1 MRASAPTCS
10 LALALAFSGPAL
22 GQPRYFP
29 LEPGNRWTY
38 VSEEFGGERSIAVL
52 AREGDTV
59 LVRFSGRAYRLR
71 VAGPPEAVDIEL
83 PGEGFVPYY
92 RFGEASW
99 LHRDVSACDDKRT
112 LRAGGVETVDTPAG
126 EFEGCLRL
134 DYEGNQCWDAG
145 RASEWWCPEVGLV
158 RWTESSIAGVRVSA
172 LREFVRLGG
181 RAKFLRGD
189 ADASSVVELTDAVY
203 LLNHLVLGGPKPP
216 CEDAADANDDGGL
229 DISDAV
235 SVLLYLFVG
244 GAEPPFPGAEVPGFD
259 ATADD
264 SYLCG
269 DFYEAPRA
277 WTAESTLPGASF
289 DLSGNP
295 PVLTLERAARGFS
308 FVYRTVVR
316 EDAESVVAA
325 PLDGGRCDR
334 PDASGLAVLERIEG
348 GGQIYCLCDVGRCA
362 PGEHRGP
369 LAAGVYEARF
379 EWDGRNWYG
388 PSDTSNP
395 KGDPFPPGVY
405 ELRIAAAGT
414 YVGVNGTE
422 SPYEML
428 GTLEFFLVP

>member
-1 MRASAPTCS
+1 MRI
-10 LALALAFSGPAL
+10 LAFACSAAFPLVSAGLAPAE
-22 GQPRYFP
+22 GRYFP

-38 VSEEFGGERSIAVL
+38 VLEGFGGERSVAVL
-52 AREGDTV
+52 AREGSTY
-59 LVRFSGRAYRLR
+59 LVSFSGALYRLR

-99 LHRDVSACDDKRT
+99 LHRDFSLCDDTRT
-112 LRAGGVETVDTPAG
+112 LRAGGIEAVETPAG

-134 DYEGNQCWDAG
+134 DYEGHRCWDAG
-145 RASEWWCPEVGLV
+145 KTSEWWCPEVGLV
-158 RWTESSIAGVRVSA
+158 RWSQSSIAGERTFA
-172 LREFVRLGG
+172 LEDFVRLGE

-203 LLNHLVLGGPKPP
+203 LLNHLFLGGPKPP
-216 CEDAADANDDGGL
+216 CEDAADANDDGDL

-235 SVLLYLFVG
+235 TVLLYLFVG

-259 ATADD
+259 ATTGDP
-264 SYLCG
+264 YLCG

-277 WTAESTLPGASF
+277 WTAESSLPGVRF

-295 PVLTLERAARGFS
+295 PAITLERAARGVA
-308 FVYRTVVR
+308 FVYRTIVG
-316 EDAESVVAA
+316 EDLESVVAA

-348 GGQIYCLCDVGRCA
+348 GGQTYCLCDVGRCA
-362 PGEHRGP
+362 PEEHRGP
-369 LAAGVYEARF
+369 LSAGVYEARF
-379 EWDGRNWYG
+379 PWDGRNWYG

-395 KGDPFPPGVY
+395 EGDPFPPGAY

-414 YVGVNGTE
+414 YRASDGSEV
-422 SPYEML
+422 PYEVH
-428 GTLEFFLVP
+428 GTLEFLLVP